1 MAVAG
6 KVLAKVMLHRLV
18 NIITEE
24 LLPESQCGFRKNRS
38 TVNMIFMAR
47 QLQEKCHEQHQDFF
61 MAFVDLSNAFDTVK

>member
-1 MAVAG
+1 
-6 KVLAKVMLHRLV
+6 MLHRLV
-18 NIITEE
+18 NNITEE

-47 QLQEKCHEQHQDFF
+47 QLQEKCCEQHYDFF